1 MATSK
6 DKRII
11 EFTEL
16 YNPVASIVWIKEVI
30 IPPAQEI
37 KSKISENK
45 TTPYIIQIKENY
57 LRAYPLKKDF
67 IKYMSIWVKNPKE
80 ETPLILNNYPYNQ
93 QYLTLDQSPDIF

>member
-45 TTPYIIQIKENY
+45 TI
-57 LRAYPLKKDF
+57 YPKVFHHLPF
-67 IKYMSIWVKNPKE
+67 TSC
-80 ETPLILNNYPYNQ
+80 LLLLNDSKIPVFSLNK
-93 QYLTLDQSPDIF
+93 I